1 MPDKPRIEPT
11 ADRDGLSAAERD
23 IRVEQL
29 LLAGLDHY
37 FAGEYERAISA
48 WTRVLFLDRS
58 HVRARAYIERA
69 RGAIGERQR
78 ESDEL
83 LHRGVDAFNRGETEE
98 ARRLLTSAVEGGG
111 PHEVAQSFL
120 ERLVRLDRPRVGRVE
135 AKPGGSAARRSSE
148 PTAPVRE
155 RRRTAW
161 VLPAVVLTIIAA
173 ALLYIQAS
181 RERTAPFL
189 FLLDWG
195 GGAATSASR
204 PLEEA
209 LPVPRSAEI
218 DLDRA
223 RALLVQGHPRDAL
236 RLLDRIG
243 PNDPS
248 RAEAAALRED
258 VQRELLSEYLG
269 PPSPRPSVQPPGEPH
284 ESDRHP

>member
-1 MPDKPRIEPT
+1 MPDTPRIEPT
-11 ADRDGLSAAERD
+11 ADPDGLSVAERD
-23 IRVEQL
+23 TRIEQL

-58 HVRARAYIERA
+58 HARARAYIERA

-83 LHRGVDAFNRGETEE
+83 LHHGVDAFNRGETEE
-98 ARRLLTSAVEGGG
+98 ARRLLTSAVERGGSQ
-111 PHEVAQSFL
+111 EVAQAFL
-120 ERLVRLDRPRVGRVE
+120 ERLVRLDRPRVGP
-135 AKPGGSAARRSSE
+135 AATKPGGPSVRRVEEPAA
-148 PTAPVRE
+148 AARE

-161 VLPAVVLTIIAA
+161 ALPVVILGIIVV
-173 ALLYIQAS
+173 ALFYIQGS

-189 FLLDWG
+189 FLIDRSG
-195 GGAATSASR
+195 GGATSAVR
-204 PLEEA
+204 PTEEA

-223 RALLVQGHPRDAL
+223 RILLAQGHPRDAL
-236 RLLDRIG
+236 QILDRIG
-243 PNDPS
+243 PQDPS
-248 RAEAAALRED
+248 RAEAAALREE

-269 PPSPRPSVQPPGEPH
+269 APAPRPPVQPPGQPH

>member
-11 ADRDGLSAAERD
+11 ADQDGLSAAERD
-23 IRVEQL
+23 TRIEQL

-48 WTRVLFLDRS
+48 WTRVLFLDRN
-58 HVRARAYIERA
+58 HVRAKAYIERA

-98 ARRLLTSAVEGGG
+98 ARRLLTSAVERGG
-111 PHEVAQSFL
+111 PQEVAQSFL
-120 ERLVRLDRPRVGRVE
+120 ERLVRLDRPRVGPVE
-135 AKPGGSAARRSSE
+135 ARRGASTARRPDE
-148 PTAPVRE
+148 PAAPVRE

-161 VLPAVVLTIIAA
+161 ALPAVVLGIIVV
-173 ALLYIQAS
+173 ALFYIQGS
-181 RERTAPFL
+181 HERTAPFL

-195 GGAATSASR
+195 GGGAASASR
-204 PLEEA
+204 PVEEA

-223 RALLVQGHPRDAL
+223 RVLLAQGHPRDAL

-243 PNDPS
+243 PADPS

-258 VQRELLSEYLG
+258 VQRQLLSEFLG
-269 PPSPRPSVQPPGEPH
+269 TPSPRPPVRTPGEPH
-284 ESDRHP
+284 EPDRRP